1 MPPKRSSRI
10 RSPTPPPVAR
20 ERSITPVM
28 PENLRGIRVSSPSR
42 GRGRA
47 RGRARGRSRAPAR
60 GRIIPD
66 VVVAPPP
73 DDDED
78 EMEEVE
84 AVSIPPTSQRGKNK
98 KISDKDKIQK
108 ARNENE
114 KEYDTYMTQGRRWK
128 LLELQEN
135 PVAEDKYK
143 NWAIPLDGYSLPTK
157 IANYLDKVSREQL
170 FFKPDFQNSWAN
182 KIYMLHLPDNYDFT
196 QDDNFQ
202 EIRIEDIKN
211 GLYLGTNDNATG
223 AKIAQETEK
232 GYLSNVLS
240 LNTYKNYVF
249 ENNNVPP
256 DNMNWLIEKEKDLL
270 TDLMEQSM
278 TSTTQKPFGLALTT
292 FNGYIKSIRRYLKI
306 MLGPNHELRIKYSV
320 LYGMIDRGI
329 QFMKGG
335 NEAGGDDIMYFGDL
349 IDITNWLY
357 NQWVGRYGITIG
369 KQTKTKKYTLYAR
382 NAPELFPRDAPE
394 NHIKVS
400 TENLTDQAW
409 KACLTF
415 LGVAVMVWDYPS
427 RTDKYSTVIIDD
439 ESKATG
445 KETYLVVKK
454 GELGPNN
461 MPVWIYKKD
470 IKDVG
475 RPEVRVPMEYDG
487 LAGWQRK
494 LAEAIKLSLE
504 LYPRETLF
512 ANKNYYWDPTEKQK
526 EKQDL
531 VNNGKPKVISVST
544 IQGWV
549 GDVNKDANLIE
560 ALKKLYKR
568 QQINP
573 IPKIGI
579 AVFRRSFITY
589 WSQNMNYNGRK
600 KMIWGMLTSFTKA
613 ETYYRRDFT
622 NPELRQRVKVAPP
635 ERDLTIDEEDFYMG
649 GQEQGQ
655 LPKPANKTVLAL
667 DIDGQ
672 PPPPPPPPV
681 ILPAIRLTQPLIVQ
695 DANGNNV
702 DFYQARAQG
711 RGDIQVV
718 NNDDDNEDEDEDEI
732 TVRQQPVPVPR
743 PRGRIVPR
751 PEAEIRKTNA
761 QRQKRYV
768 ETQQADRELKKEYLA
783 KRKVIDEKKTVKKM
797 LIELNSGTKEWNKT
811 QTSTK
816 IKYELK
822 LVNGKYVSGKF
833 PELS

>member
-1 MPPKRSSRI
+1 MPPRRSRRV
-10 RSPTPPPVAR
+10 RSPTPPPVPR

-28 PENLRGIRVSSPSR
+28 PENLRGIRVPSPSR

-47 RGRARGRSRAPAR
+47 RGRGRNMPS
-60 GRIIPD
+60 
-66 VVVAPPP
+66 VQPPP
-73 DDDED
+73 PSNDNDD

-84 AVSIPPTSQRGKNK
+84 VVNIPPSTQKGRK
-98 KISDKDKIQK
+98 KKLTDNEKIQK
-108 ARNENE
+108 SRDENEN
-114 KEYDTYMTQGRRWK
+114 EYDTYMTQGSRWK
-128 LLELQEN
+128 LLEFQEN
-135 PVAEDKYK
+135 PVVKDTYN

-157 IANYLDKVSREQL
+157 ISDYLDKVSREQL
-170 FFKPDFQNSWAN
+170 FFKRDFQNAWAN
-182 KIYMLHLPDNYDFT
+182 KIYMLHLPDNHDFT
-196 QDDNFQ
+196 KDDNFQ
-202 EIRIEDIKN
+202 EIRIDDIRQ
-211 GLYLGTNDNATG
+211 GRYLGTNDNATG

-232 GYLSNVLS
+232 GYLNTVLS

-249 ENNNVPP
+249 DNNNEPP

-270 TDLMEQSM
+270 KDLIDQSM
-278 TSTTQKPFGLALTT
+278 TSTPQKPFGLALTT
-292 FNGYIKSIRRYLKI
+292 FNGYIKAIRRYLKI
-306 MLGPNHELRIKYSV
+306 MLGANHELRIKYSV
-320 LYGMIDRGI
+320 LYGMLDRGI

-349 IDITNWLY
+349 IDVTNWLY
-357 NQWVGRYGITIG
+357 NQWVGRYGLTIG
-369 KQTKTKKYTLYAR
+369 KQTKTKKYSLLPK

-394 NHIKVS
+394 NHIIVS

-415 LGVAVMVWDYPS
+415 LSVAVMVWDYPS
-427 RTDKYSTVIIDD
+427 RADKYSTVIIDD

-454 GELGPNN
+454 GEIGPNN

-487 LAGWQRK
+487 LAGFQRK

-512 ANKNYYWDPTEKQK
+512 GNKNYYWDPTEKQK
-526 EKQDL
+526 EKQDRI
-531 VNNGKPKVISVST
+531 NNGKPKVVSVAT

-549 GDVNKDANLIE
+549 GDVNKDTNLIK
-560 ALKKLYKR
+560 ALEKLYK
-568 QQINP
+568 QAQINP

-579 AVFRRSFITY
+579 AVFRRSFVTY

-622 NPELRQRVKVAPP
+622 NPELRQRVKLDP
-635 ERDLTIDEEDFYMG
+635 RGQILTIDEPDFYMG

-655 LPKPANKTVLAL
+655 APKPANKTITSV
-667 DIDGQ
+667 DIDNIPATQ
-672 PPPPPPPPV
+672 PPPQPV
-681 ILPAIRLTQPLIVQ
+681 ILPAVRLTQPLIVQ

-711 RGDIQVV
+711 RGNIQVV
-718 NNDDDNEDEDEDEI
+718 DDEDDDNEDE
-732 TVRQQPVPVPR
+732 VQQPQPPPR

-751 PEAEIRKTNA
+751 PVAQIRKTNA
-761 QRQKRYV
+761 ERQKKYV
-768 ETQQADRELKKEYLA
+768 ETQQADRDLKKEYLA
-783 KRKVIDEKKTVKKM
+783 KRKAIDEKKTVKKM
-797 LIELNSGTKEWNKT
+797 LLELNAGSKEWNKT
-811 QTSTK
+811 QSATK

-822 LVNGKYVSGKF
+822 LVNGEYISGKY